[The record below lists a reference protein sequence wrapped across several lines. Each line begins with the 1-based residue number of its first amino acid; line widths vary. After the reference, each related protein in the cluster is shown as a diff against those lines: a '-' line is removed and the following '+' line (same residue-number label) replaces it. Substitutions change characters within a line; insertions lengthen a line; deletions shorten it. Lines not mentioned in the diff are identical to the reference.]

1 MVLAFGIFNLQ
12 NMSQEY
18 VDAIEQS
25 LHKNL
30 IPINWAEN
38 PVAIQNMLAEIKKFD
53 NFRNESFEKV
63 FPELVN
69 LYSRFW

>member
-1 MVLAFGIFNLQ
+1 
-12 NMSQEY
+12 MSQEY
-18 VDAIEQS
+18 VDVVKQS
-25 LHKNL
+25 PQKNL
-30 IPINWAEN
+30 IPGNWKEN

-53 NFRNESFEKV
+53 ALRDESFEKV